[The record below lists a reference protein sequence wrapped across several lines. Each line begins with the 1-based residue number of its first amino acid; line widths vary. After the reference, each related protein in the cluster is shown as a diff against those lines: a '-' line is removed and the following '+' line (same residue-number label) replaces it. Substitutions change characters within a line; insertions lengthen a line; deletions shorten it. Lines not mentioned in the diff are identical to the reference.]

1 MLFCILAPVVP
12 AFAQTATTSLR
23 GTIKDPSGAL
33 VAGAT
38 ITLTD
43 DSTGKSFSATAGGTG
58 TYAFAQI
65 MPAKYGIKVSA
76 PGFGDQTKIAE
87 LLVDQP
93 ATIDFTL
100 TVQSS
105 AVTIDVSASAQTLNV
120 TDASLGNSADTAEIQ
135 SLPSETRNVPDL
147 LSLQPGVLYLPPT
160 ITDSRSG
167 SVNGGRSDQGN
178 VTIDGVD
185 DNDQVAG
192 FAFTGVLRETQDS
205 IEEFRVTTGNA
216 NADAGRSS
224 GAQISMVTKSGTNK
238 FHGSA
243 YEYHRPTFTV
253 ANDWFNKQAEIGSG
267 LPNIPGKFLRNIFGG
282 ALGGPIH
289 KDKLFFFGNYEGQR
303 ISENVQESQIAP
315 TAAYQAGV
323 LTYQDENGNVQTI
336 SASQMATLDAG
347 CQICST
353 STYPSGPGPNPNAL
367 AYFNLTPAANGTN
380 LGDGYN
386 TGSYS
391 FSSPNPY
398 RLNTSIARLDF
409 IPSDKHRI
417 FVRGNLQMDVGSPL
431 PSADSTEQFPGQ
443 PASHLTED
451 NSKGITAGD
460 TWSIS
465 PNLVND
471 IRFGYVRQGFSTR
484 GIGTGDY
491 VDFRFMA
498 DATSES
504 RTTIT
509 SIPVT
514 NIVDNLSWT
523 KGKHSIQL
531 GGNWRLVHQNHS
543 TDANSFSNATSNPYW
558 LGGSPPSPTDIG
570 LPDVGGGFSN
580 SYEIA
585 YANLVGTI
593 PEVNDVFNY
602 KVTSPTSGAALADG
616 DFVDRHFKA
625 NEFEWYVQDAWR
637 VKPNL
642 TITFGVRHTI
652 LQTPYETTGQ
662 QVTPTIDT
670 HAWYQQ
676 RETAAQTGQIYEPDL
691 EFSPAGAYYHKPGFY
706 PKSKDNFAPRFAVA
720 YSPDTKTSIRVG
732 AGIFYDHF
740 GESLVNIFD
749 QNGSFGMASTVSNP
763 AGVYGIEG
771 DANHLPSPR
780 FVDRRTFPPISVGS
794 SPTTQTYPYLYPQ
807 GNFAITWGLDDKMKT
822 PYSEMFDLSVQRE
835 LPGGF
840 TLETSYV
847 GRLGRHLLQSLDLTE
862 PVDYVDPSGGGD
874 YYAAGSQLSHDVDLN
889 GGDSSASVTAIPYFE
904 DVFPFMAGFDYS
916 GESATQAIYSNE
928 WAPYR
933 AQYGA
938 TSALADIDFYCFYG
952 CPAGWTSHFWQDQ
965 FSSLYALSTIG
976 MSYYN
981 AGQITLR
988 HPSSHGFQMDFSYTL
1003 SKSIDMGSDAER
1015 STEEGSYSAN
1025 SGSASEILNTWK
1037 PYLNRAPSDFDTRH
1051 LITVDAVYQLPFGRG
1066 KLVGGGI
1073 NGFGDALIGGWQ
1085 LSGINR
1091 WSSGLPFSL
1100 TEPGWSTDWQIESFG
1115 VTTQPIKMHRHL
1127 DQNGNPQF
1135 FDDPD
1140 AINNGLATGG
1150 PVRLPYPGE
1159 AGERNNFR
1167 GDGYFDI
1174 DSGLAKSWKIRE
1186 FGSLK
1191 FAWEAY
1197 NVTNSVRFDP
1207 YWIGSG
1213 LTGGNLGVAS
1223 TLLTQPRRMQ
1233 FSLRLDF

>member
-1 MLFCILAPVVP
+1 
-12 AFAQTATTSLR
+12 
-23 GTIKDPSGAL
+23 
-33 VAGAT
+33 
-38 ITLTD
+38 
-43 DSTGKSFSATAGGTG
+43 
-58 TYAFAQI
+58 
-65 MPAKYGIKVSA
+65 
-76 PGFGDQTKIAE
+76 
-87 LLVDQP
+87 
-93 ATIDFTL
+93 
-100 TVQSS
+100 
-105 AVTIDVSASAQTLNV
+105 
-120 TDASLGNSADTAEIQ
+120 
-135 SLPSETRNVPDL
+135 
-147 LSLQPGVLYLPPT
+147 
-160 ITDSRSG
+160 
-167 SVNGGRSDQGN
+167 
-178 VTIDGVD
+178 
-185 DNDQVAG
+185 
-192 FAFTGVLRETQDS
+192 
-205 IEEFRVTTGNA
+205 
-216 NADAGRSS
+216 
-224 GAQISMVTKSGTNK
+224 
-238 FHGSA
+238 
-243 YEYHRPTFTV
+243 
-253 ANDWFNKQAEIGSG
+253 
-267 LPNIPGKFLRNIFGG
+267 
-282 ALGGPIH
+282 
-289 KDKLFFFGNYEGQR
+289 
-303 ISENVQESQIAP
+303 
-315 TAAYQAGV
+315 
-323 LTYQDENGNVQTI
+323 
-336 SASQMATLDAG
+336 
-347 CQICST
+347 
-353 STYPSGPGPNPNAL
+353 
-367 AYFNLTPAANGTN
+367 
-380 LGDGYN
+380 
-386 TGSYS
+386 
-391 FSSPNPY
+391 
-398 RLNTSIARLDF
+398 
-409 IPSDKHRI
+409 
-417 FVRGNLQMDVGSPL
+417 
-431 PSADSTEQFPGQ
+431 
-443 PASHLTED
+443 
-451 NSKGITAGD
+451 
-460 TWSIS
+460 
-465 PNLVND
+465 
-471 IRFGYVRQGFSTR
+471 
-484 GIGTGDY
+484 
-491 VDFRFMA
+491 
-498 DATSES
+498 
-504 RTTIT
+504 
-509 SIPVT
+509 
-514 NIVDNLSWT
+514 
-523 KGKHSIQL
+523 
-531 GGNWRLVHQNHS
+531 
-543 TDANSFSNATSNPYW
+543 
-558 LGGSPPSPTDIG
+558 
-570 LPDVGGGFSN
+570 
-580 SYEIA
+580 
-585 YANLVGTI
+585 
-593 PEVNDVFNY
+593 
-602 KVTSPTSGAALADG
+602 
-616 DFVDRHFKA
+616 
-625 NEFEWYVQDAWR
+625 
-637 VKPNL
+637 
-642 TITFGVRHTI
+642 
-652 LQTPYETTGQ
+652 
-662 QVTPTIDT
+662 
-670 HAWYQQ
+670 
-676 RETAAQTGQIYEPDL
+676 
-691 EFSPAGAYYHKPGFY
+691 
-706 PKSKDNFAPRFAVA
+706 
-720 YSPDTKTSIRVG
+720 
-732 AGIFYDHF
+732 
-740 GESLVNIFD
+740 
-749 QNGSFGMASTVSNP
+749 
-763 AGVYGIEG
+763 
-771 DANHLPSPR
+771 
-780 FVDRRTFPPISVGS
+780 
-794 SPTTQTYPYLYPQ
+794 
-807 GNFAITWGLDDKMKT
+807 MKT

-1191 FAWEAY
+1191 FAWEVY